1 MKKIQRLVH
10 RILLA
15 AGLGLVASLAVGAST
30 ARGDILFSD
39 SFQYPAGSLDFDG
52 PPDGS
57 PPGQTDWRTQAGYCE
72 VGRIGL
78 KHPGIGCKGR
88 CVIINGNFNANAVAG
103 IAPTNS
109 GVAWVGFLQSLSHGS
124 SKRGFATL
132 NLNTASNRGPS
143 FGVLYDSGVY
153 GIDNETGR
161 KKGRAYTDVA
171 PSTDPAWLVI
181 ELDFNLGMEFLYIN
195 PSLDGGAPSRVE
207 AKARLK
213 MDPTFQSVGFDQIFL
228 GDGESTGVYRY
239 DEVRV
244 GTTFQDIRAGD

>member
-1 MKKIQRLVH
+1 VSTQLSFVITVPS
-10 RILLA
+10 
-15 AGLGLVASLAVGAST
+15 GLC
-30 ARGDILFSD
+30 D

-132 NLNTASNRGPS
+132 NLNTASKSWPQLRGS
-143 FGVLYDSGVY
+143 IRF
-153 GIDNETGR
+153 R
-161 KKGRAYTDVA
+161 
-171 PSTDPAWLVI
+171 
-181 ELDFNLGMEFLYIN
+181 
-195 PSLDGGAPSRVE
+195 
-207 AKARLK
+207 RLR
-213 MDPTFQSVGFDQIFL
+213 DRQ
-228 GDGESTGVYRY
+228 
-239 DEVRV
+239 
-244 GTTFQDIRAGD
+244 